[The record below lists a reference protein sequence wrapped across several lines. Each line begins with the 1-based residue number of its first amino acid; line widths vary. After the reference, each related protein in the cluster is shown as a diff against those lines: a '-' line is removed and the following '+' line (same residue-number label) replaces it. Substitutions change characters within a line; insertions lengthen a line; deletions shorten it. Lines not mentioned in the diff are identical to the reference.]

1 MDLVDESTTC
11 CYSPKL
17 PENTYQRVQP
27 SLETLV
33 EFLHAFTA
41 SEPYLGLRYI
51 EETEISRLFED
62 VVMKGMSDHVN
73 SSIVYSA
80 LSIGCLISMRRSG
93 VSQEAESHMRC
104 LYSNA
109 MVHIEKLHMCPS
121 RALSF
126 KPAILTELYRQ
137 LLHFWSFHTSNV
149 FGEMTDPAKKSIAPY
164 SVVGKTA
171 IITGAGSGI
180 NFSFAE
186 LLLERGCN
194 VVIADLALRPEAEQ
208 LVSSYQDKSNAR
220 PRAVFVKTDVTSWPA
235 LSNMFK
241 VAIEEFGSF
250 DIFCPGAG
258 VYEPHWSNFWHPP
271 GSSESKDSVEG
282 GKYALLDI
290 NITHPI
296 RSTQLAISYWL
307 HPKEATNAALPP
319 SIKASP
325 ENPKR
330 IVHISSVAGQVANI
344 NAPLYAAS
352 KFAITGFV
360 RSLARLEGTNGIRVN
375 AVAPGVVQTPL
386 WTEHPEK
393 LVNLDEAQD
402 GWVTPREVA
411 EAMLRCVEEEALV
424 GGSILEVG
432 KDNTRLVEAFNAP
445 GPDPDPKRG
454 LVARNGSKGTD
465 MVFSWL
471 RDAAKWAVG
480 RD

>member
-1 MDLVDESTTC
+1 
-11 CYSPKL
+11 
-17 PENTYQRVQP
+17 
-27 SLETLV
+27 
-33 EFLHAFTA
+33 
-41 SEPYLGLRYI
+41 
-51 EETEISRLFED
+51 
-62 VVMKGMSDHVN
+62 
-73 SSIVYSA
+73 
-80 LSIGCLISMRRSG
+80 
-93 VSQEAESHMRC
+93 
-104 LYSNA
+104 
-109 MVHIEKLHMCPS
+109 
-121 RALSF
+121 
-126 KPAILTELYRQ
+126 
-137 LLHFWSFHTSNV
+137 
-149 FGEMTDPAKKSIAPY
+149 MTDPIKKSIPPY
-164 SVVGKTA
+164 TVAGKTA

-180 NFSFAE
+180 NPADLSPSQKSLVIQSNLGINFSFAE
-186 LLLERGCN
+186 LLIERGCN

-208 LVSSYQDKSNAR
+208 LVSSNQDKSNAR

-235 LSNMFK
+235 LTNMFK

-271 GSSESKDSVEG
+271 GSSESKDSADG

-360 RSLARLEGTNGIRVN
+360 RSLARLEDTDGVRVN
-375 AVAPGVVQTPL
+375 AVAPGVVRTPL

-393 LVNLDEAQD
+393 LINLDEAQD

-411 EAMLRCVEEEALV
+411 EAMLRCVEEKALV

-454 LVARNGSKGTD
+454 LVARHGSKGTD

-471 RDAAKWAVG
+471 RDASKWAVG

>member
-1 MDLVDESTTC
+1 
-11 CYSPKL
+11 
-17 PENTYQRVQP
+17 
-27 SLETLV
+27 
-33 EFLHAFTA
+33 
-41 SEPYLGLRYI
+41 
-51 EETEISRLFED
+51 
-62 VVMKGMSDHVN
+62 
-73 SSIVYSA
+73 
-80 LSIGCLISMRRSG
+80 
-93 VSQEAESHMRC
+93 
-104 LYSNA
+104 
-109 MVHIEKLHMCPS
+109 
-121 RALSF
+121 
-126 KPAILTELYRQ
+126 
-137 LLHFWSFHTSNV
+137 
-149 FGEMTDPAKKSIAPY
+149 MTDPIKKSIPPY
-164 SVVGKTA
+164 TVAGKTA

-180 NFSFAE
+180 NPADPSPSQKSLVIQSNLGINFSFAE
-186 LLLERGCN
+186 LLIERGCN

-208 LVSSYQDKSNAR
+208 LVSSNQDKSNAR

-235 LSNMFK
+235 LTNMFK
-241 VAIEEFGSF
+241 VAIEKFGSF

-271 GSSESKDSVEG
+271 GSSESKDSADG

-360 RSLARLEGTNGIRVN
+360 RSLARLEDTDGVRVN
-375 AVAPGVVQTPL
+375 AVAPGVVRTPL

-411 EAMLRCVEEEALV
+411 EAMLRCVEEKALV

-471 RDAAKWAVG
+471 RDASKWAVG